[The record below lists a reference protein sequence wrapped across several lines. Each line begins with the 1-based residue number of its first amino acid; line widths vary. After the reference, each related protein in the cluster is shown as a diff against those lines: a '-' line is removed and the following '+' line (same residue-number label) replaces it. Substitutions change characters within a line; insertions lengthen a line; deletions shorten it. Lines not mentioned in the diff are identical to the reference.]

1 VNTALARPRI
11 LLADDHSDFLESV
24 RDRLSEAF
32 EIVGGAR
39 NGREALDLARSLR
52 PDLVV
57 LDVAMPDLTGFQTL
71 ERLRRDDPAIRVVF
85 LTMHQDDDFVTAGI
99 RAGAMGYVLK
109 SRMYLDLIGAIR
121 HALAGRLFVPSLTS
135 LSTVAGNGHTVHFH
149 SSDNDLLDQIS
160 QLADATL
167 RSGEPLVLVTSEATI
182 TGVAERLRARQVDL
196 AALAAQGR
204 YVARDSSPAL
214 AYLFPNGRLDRE
226 RVAEMVHG
234 LDVLRLASANGPGR
248 RLTVV
253 GDLSVSLCRDGA
265 FDAALELERLWNEL
279 TGALPFLTICCHPVD
294 AFERP
299 DAGNSLRNVCAEHS
313 AVTSGVSPRFSRDLM

>member
-11 LLADDHSDFLESV
+11 LLADDHLDFRKSV
-24 RDRLSEAF
+24 SDRLSDAF

-39 NGREALDLARSLR
+39 NGHEALDMARSLR

-71 ERLRRDDPAIRVVF
+71 ERLRRDDPAIPVVF
-85 LTMHQDDDFVTAGI
+85 LTMHQDDDFVSAGI

-135 LSTVAGNGHTVHFH
+135 LSTVAGSRHTVHFH
-149 SSDNDLLDQIS
+149 SSDSDLLDQIS

-167 RSGEPLVLVTSEATI
+167 RSGEPLVLVTSEATC

-196 AALAAQGR
+196 ATLAAEGR

-214 AYLFPNGRLDRE
+214 SYLFPHGRLDRE

-234 LDVLRLASANGPGR
+234 LDLLRLASSNGSGG

-253 GDLSVSLCRDGA
+253 GDLSGSLCRDGA
-265 FDAALELERLWNEL
+265 FEAALELERLWNEL
-279 TGALPFLTICCHPVD
+279 TRALPLLTICCHPFE
-294 AFERP
+294 AFDHP
-299 DAGNSLRNVCAEHS
+299 DARHSLLNVCAEHS
-313 AVTSGVSPRFSRDLM
+313 AVTSGVSPRFSRDLI